1 MSNPKQ
7 ETKLRPYLTID
18 QIQHLILLLEHD
30 ATTTVSNAYK
40 NKLLASL
47 KLPLAKL
54 SLGISKGAYV
64 TSPRETIAS
73 KLDLG
78 LDDSDNQQILTPVQQ
93 REAAYL
99 TWQSNPL
106 LCTSEQIAMAQL
118 YRYENNMMTA
128 QEEAQ
133 YESQD

>member
-1 MSNPKQ
+1 MS

-18 QIQHLILLLEHD
+18 QIQYLVSLLEKD
-30 ATTTVSNAYK
+30 TAETASNQYK

-54 SLGISKGAYV
+54 SLGITRGAYK
-64 TSPRETIAS
+64 TNPRETIAS
-73 KLDLG
+73 KLGIEDE
-78 LDDSDNQQILTPVQQ
+78 SILTPAQQ

-106 LCTSEQIAMAQL
+106 LCTAEQIKMAQL
-118 YRYENNMMTA
+118 HRYENNMMTT
-128 QEEAQ
+128 QEETE